1 MKVEKVKL
9 TVTMPKDL
17 IDEVDMLTELM
28 GYNKREKFIES
39 AIRRL
44 VDKYSIAL
52 NSKSKQRWPAKP
64 LMAIKNLIKENSSNN
79 QRSSNKRQEVDSL
92 YKKVA
97 NKILSNLN
105 SQ

>member
-44 VDKYSIAL
+44 VDK
-52 NSKSKQRWPAKP
+52 
-64 LMAIKNLIKENSSNN
+64 
-79 QRSSNKRQEVDSL
+79 
-92 YKKVA
+92 
-97 NKILSNLN
+97 
-105 SQ
+105 